1 MDYLISAAAHPAP
14 AGRRDVHRTTFGDRV
29 LSWGPDGTLPEGAAQ
44 RAAGELRLVTQL
56 GSLFTDDHPDVPV
69 VLDAGRYLVVDV
81 PPGWRDG
88 PDGACGYRV
97 QPLPADAAVVTRP
110 TAPAARRAPLPW
122 VGDLVQRVDP
132 AALTADIRTL
142 SALPTRHSTSP
153 HLAEA
158 ASWARARLDALG
170 YRTAVVPVPLPGGGG
185 TVSVVADRDG
195 TGPAPRRAVLATAHL
210 DSVNTRGGPAA
221 PAPGADDN
229 ASGSAGVLEIA
240 RVLRGHPATH
250 DLRLVLF
257 GGEEQG
263 LHGSTAYV
271 ASLDPAERSRIA
283 AVVNMDMIGCRN
295 TPRPGVLLE
304 GAPPAQPLIDRLAEA
319 AATYTGL
326 TVQTSLDPFASDH
339 VPFLAAGIPAVLTIE
354 ASDRA
359 NPAVHTAADTD
370 DRIDVGLTTG
380 IVRMN
385 VATIATELGNEGG
398 PAVTTSTELEDLG
411 LLESSPAG
419 PLPRQ
424 LSGRYVSNGGAPDLA
439 GPEDDTQ
446 LVLTDLALDREGRR
460 QLRRPRFT
468 LHVDVDGTDPLGV
481 VSGDVLVNAA
491 APGPPAH
498 FIGRVTSET
507 PGLHRHDLVVTE
519 LVLPWGTLTVDRLE
533 IGLLRHGPT
542 AAPVAEVVFVAAT
555 GKRFGPYRARQVSRW
570 FREVEVEVDVEDGA
584 VAAEPYDTHL
594 HPDRPADLPREHLTL
609 ETAFARAGIRITRS
623 SASNTIDTS
632 SAGPNG
638 RWDYQELHD
647 AMASHWSAYANVPQW
662 RMWVFHAELADSDG
676 LGGVMFDGDIDEPG
690 GVDRQG
696 TALFTRSPH
705 FHTEGGAYPQANPP
719 AAQAARRE
727 LFFDLVHETGHA
739 FNLAH
744 SFQKQAVLGQPGS
757 GPWPAP
763 SWMPLVDA
771 PRSLSWMNYPDE
783 ASPGAGLNATWF
795 YDRFRFRFDDGENL
809 FLRHAPARFV
819 QMGNEAWFHNHG
831 RAARGTLDPRLQ
843 LALRLPSSAVEHGE
857 AVFCE
862 LRLRNVG
869 DEPVLARTDLD
880 PAEGTVELAVTGPSG
895 ERRPFLP
902 FYRACARPRMEVLAP
917 QESRYES
924 VNLTMGQFGFPFKE
938 PGRYRIEACWVN
950 RDGSTAAA
958 ITTLTVRPPRSD
970 EHRGAAE
977 RLFTAPVGRVLAVGG
992 TRTMDDVDALLG
1004 EVAGDLGVQ
1013 HPVSLYLRT
1022 ARTLPL
1028 ARPYKVLTADSATVQ
1043 VLDPEP
1049 DVVERELRPVVDQ
1062 YEAAADALGHIRY
1075 ERVADVYSA
1084 CAVEV
1089 GKRADA
1095 RSAQD
1100 DMLKLFQARRVV
1112 EPVIARV
1119 EARLHELT

>member
-1 MDYLISAAAHPAP
+1 MEHLITAAAAHPVP
-14 AGRRDVHRTTFGDRV
+14 PGRRGVHRTVFGDRV
-29 LSWGPDGTLPEGAAQ
+29 LWWGPDGALGAAAQ

-56 GSLFTDDHPDVPV
+56 GTLFLDDHPDVPV
-69 VLDAGRYLVVDV
+69 VLDAGRHLVVDV
-81 PPGWRDG
+81 PVAW
-88 PDGACGYRV
+88 PDRPDPTCGYRV
-97 QPLPADAAVVTRP
+97 QPLPVDAAVVARP
-110 TAPAARRAPLPW
+110 AAPAARRAPLPW
-122 VGDLVQRVDP
+122 VADLVQRVHP
-132 AALTADIRTL
+132 GALGADIRTL
-142 SALPTRHSTSP
+142 AALPTRHSTSP
-153 HLAEA
+153 GLAEA
-158 ASWARARLDALG
+158 TRWARARLDALG
-170 YRTAVVPVPLPGGGG
+170 YRTAVVPVPLPGGSD
-185 TVSVVADRDG
+185 TVSLVADRDG

-240 RVLRGHPATH
+240 RVLHDHPATH

-283 AVVNMDMIGCRN
+283 AVVNMDMVGCRN
-295 TPRPGVLLE
+295 TPEPGVLLE
-304 GAPPAQPLIDRLAEA
+304 GAAPAQSLIDRLAEA
-319 AATYTGL
+319 AAAHTGL

-339 VPFLAAGIPAVLTIE
+339 VPFLRAGIPAVLTIE

-359 NPAVHTAADTD
+359 NAAVHTAADTD
-370 DRIDVGLTTG
+370 DRIDVGLATE

-385 VATIATELGNEGG
+385 VAAIATELGNEGG
-398 PAVTTSTELEDLG
+398 PAMTTSTELQELG
-411 LLESSPAG
+411 LLESSPG

-424 LSGRYVSNGGAPDLA
+424 LSGRYAFNGGVADRA
-439 GPEDDTQ
+439 EPEDDTQ
-446 LVLTDLALDREGRR
+446 PVLTDLAFDREGRQ

-468 LHVDVDGTDPLGV
+468 LHVDVDGTDPLEV
-481 VSGDVLVNAA
+481 VSGTVLVSAA

-498 FIGRVTSET
+498 FIGRVTSQT
-507 PGLHRHDLVVTE
+507 PGLHRHDLVVTD
-519 LVLPWGTLTVDRLE
+519 LVLPWGALVVDRIE
-533 IGLLRHGPT
+533 IGLLRHPP
-542 AAPVAEVVFVAAT
+542 AAPPVAEVVFVAAT
-555 GKRFGPYRARQVSRW
+555 GTRFGPYRARQVSRW

-594 HPDRPADLPREHLTL
+594 HPDRPADLPREDLTL
-609 ETAFARAGIRITRS
+609 ERAFARAGIRITRS
-623 SASNTIDTS
+623 NGSNTIDTS
-632 SAGPNG
+632 TAGANG
-638 RWDYQELHD
+638 RWNYQELHD
-647 AMASHWSAYANVPQW
+647 AMASHWSAYADVPQW
-662 RMWVFHAELADSDG
+662 KMWVFHAELADSDG
-676 LGGVMFDGDIDEPG
+676 LGGVMFDGDINEPG

-744 SFQKQAVLGQPGS
+744 SFQKQAVLGEPGS

-771 PRSLSWMNYPDE
+771 PQSPSWMNYPDL
-783 ASPGAGLNATWF
+783 ASPGGGLNATWF

-831 RAARGTLDPRLQ
+831 RAGRGTLDTRLE
-843 LALRLPSSAVEHGE
+843 LALRLPSSAVEYGE

-869 DEPVLARTDLD
+869 DEPVPARTDLD

-902 FYRACARPRMEVLAP
+902 FYRACTRPRMEVLAP
-917 QESRYES
+917 QESRYAS

-950 RDGSTAAA
+950 RDGSTAPAV
-958 ITTLTVRPPRSD
+958 TTLTVRPPRSE
-970 EHRGAAE
+970 EHRAAAG

-992 TRTMDDVDALLG
+992 TRTIDDVDALLG
-1004 EVAGDLGVQ
+1004 EVADDLGVQ

-1022 ARTLPL
+1022 VRTVPL
-1028 ARPYKVLTADSATVQ
+1028 ARPFKVLSADSAAVR

-1049 DVVERELRPVVDQ
+1049 DEVERGLRPVVEQ
-1062 YEAAADALGHIRY
+1062 FEAAADALGHIQY

-1084 CAVEV
+1084 CAVEM

-1095 RSAQD
+1095 RTAQD
-1100 DMLKLFQARRVV
+1100 NMLKLFQARRVV
-1112 EPVIARV
+1112 EPVLAKV
-1119 EARLHELT
+1119 EARVHELT

>member
-1 MDYLISAAAHPAP
+1 M
-14 AGRRDVHRTTFGDRV
+14 
-29 LSWGPDGTLPEGAAQ
+29 LSWGPDGALGEGGAQ
-44 RAAGELRLVTQL
+44 QASGELRLVTQV
-56 GSLFTDDHPDVPV
+56 GSSFVDDHPDVPV

-81 PPGWRDG
+81 AADLRDG
-88 PDGACGYRV
+88 FDRTCGYRV
-97 QPLPADAAVVTRP
+97 QPLPVDAAVVTP
-110 TAPAARRAPLPW
+110 PAVPAARSAPLPW
-122 VGDLVQRVDP
+122 VSDLVQRVQP
-132 AALTADIRTL
+132 AALAADIRTL

-158 ASWARARLDALG
+158 VRWVRARLDALG
-170 YRTAVVPVPLPGGGG
+170 YRSAVVPVPLPGGGG
-185 TVSVVADRDG
+185 TVSVLAERDG

-240 RVLRGHPATH
+240 RVLRDHPATH
-250 DLRLVLF
+250 DLRLILF

-271 ASLDPAERSRIA
+271 DSLDAAERSRIA

-295 TPRPGVLLE
+295 TAEPGVLLE
-304 GAPPAQPLIDRLAEA
+304 GSAPARSLIDRLAEA

-326 TVQTSLDPFASDH
+326 TVRTSLHPFASDH
-339 VPFLAAGIPAVLTIE
+339 VPFLEAGMPAVLTIE

-359 NPAVHTAADTD
+359 NAAVHTATDTD
-370 DRIDVGLTTG
+370 DRIDVALATE
-380 IVRMN
+380 ILRMN
-385 VATIATELGNEGG
+385 VATIATELGNQGG
-398 PAVTTSTELEDLG
+398 PAMTASTELEDLG

-419 PLPRQ
+419 PPLRQ
-424 LSGRYVSNGGAPDLA
+424 LSGRYVFNGGVP
-439 GPEDDTQ
+439 GRVGHEDDTEP
-446 LVLTDLALDREGRR
+446 VLTDLALDGESRQ

-481 VSGDVLVNAA
+481 VSGDVLVSAA
-491 APGPPAH
+491 APWPAAH
-498 FIGRVTSET
+498 FIGRVTAET
-507 PGLHRHDLVVTE
+507 PGLHRHDLVVTD
-519 LVLPWGTLTVDRLE
+519 LVLPWGSLTVNRLE
-533 IGLLRHGPT
+533 IGLLRHWPA

-555 GKRFGPYRARQVSRW
+555 GTRLGPYRARHVSRW
-570 FREVEVEVDVEDGA
+570 FRDVEVEVDVEDGA
-584 VAAEPYDTHL
+584 VGAEPYDTHL
-594 HPDRPADLPREHLTL
+594 HPDRPADLPRESLTL
-609 ETAFARAGIRITRS
+609 EGAFARAGIRITRS
-623 SASNTIDTS
+623 SGSNTIDTS
-632 SAGPNG
+632 SAGGNG
-638 RWDYQELHD
+638 RWNYQELHD

-662 RMWVFHAELADSDG
+662 KMWVFHAELADSDT
-676 LGGVMFDGDIDEPG
+676 LGGVMFDGDINEPG

-705 FHTEGGAYPQANPP
+705 FHTEAGAYPQANPP

-744 SFQKQAVLGQPGS
+744 SFQKQAVLTEPGS

-771 PRSLSWMNYPDE
+771 PQSLSWMNYPDE
-783 ASPGAGLNATWF
+783 ASPGAGSNATWF

-831 RAARGTLDPRLQ
+831 RAGRGTLDTRLQ
-843 LALRLPSSAVEHGE
+843 LALRLPTGAVEYGE
-857 AVFCE
+857 SVFCE
-862 LRLRNVG
+862 LRLRNVA
-869 DEPVLARTDLD
+869 DEPVLARTNLD

-902 FYRACARPRMEVLAP
+902 FHRACARPRMEVLAP

-950 RDGSTAAA
+950 RDGSTAPA
-958 ITTLTVRPPRSD
+958 ITTLSVRPPRSD
-970 EHRGAAE
+970 RDRRAAE
-977 RLFTAPVGRVLAVGG
+977 RLFTAPVGRVLAIGG
-992 TRTMDDVDALLG
+992 TRTIDEVNELLG

-1013 HPVSLYLRT
+1013 HPASLYLRT
-1022 ARTLPL
+1022 ARTVPL
-1028 ARPYKVLTADSATVQ
+1028 AQPFKALTADSAEVR
-1043 VLDPEP
+1043 VLAPEP
-1049 DVVERELRPVVDQ
+1049 DVVERELAPVVEQ
-1062 YEAAADALGHIRY
+1062 FEAAADALGHIQY
-1075 ERVADVYSA
+1075 ERVADVYST

-1112 EPVIARV
+1112 EPVIAKV